1 MVSFPVAASATM
13 EEWVPAPGTPQ
24 PHNEGYDS
32 ANDMIHLD
40 SPASPDPLDDTLA
53 SHPLD
58 SDSDRDVSH
67 IAHETSSED
76 NDAVD
81 LTGLRHHRVLHIHGT
96 PDGVCEVHL
105 LGTAHTSWDSA
116 RDAVTLVRA
125 IQPDVVFLELCER
138 RRRMLEP
145 RDDIPDEPPSFDQMT
160 AAWRRGE
167 PLWGIMYAWVLATA
181 AKELSVPPGA
191 EFRAAASAAA
201 EIPGCELV
209 LGDRNVRT
217 TLRRTWH
224 ALGTWERVRFVWG
237 MLVSGFNM
245 PSGDELKA
253 LIESMKDGDAL
264 TEAVKQL
271 GKEFPSLLAPL
282 IHERDA
288 YMVAKLRDVAHR
300 NGISSARPCRKIVA
314 VVGAGHCEGMEEF
327 IAVPWDHPSDT
338 EALMAAMEEVPDPKD
353 WERSR
358 RAIALSVGLTLAGSI
373 AGTVYVVS
381 VFARRRR

>member
-1 MVSFPVAASATM
+1 M
-13 EEWVPAPGTPQ
+13 PAPGTPQ

-96 PDGVCEVHL
+96 PDGICEVHL

-160 AAWRRGE
+160 AAWS
-167 PLWGIMYAWVLATA
+167 T
-181 AKELSVPPGA
+181 
-191 EFRAAASAAA
+191 
-201 EIPGCELV
+201 
-209 LGDRNVRT
+209 
-217 TLRRTWH
+217 
-224 ALGTWERVRFVWG
+224 
-237 MLVSGFNM
+237 
-245 PSGDELKA
+245 
-253 LIESMKDGDAL
+253 
-264 TEAVKQL
+264 
-271 GKEFPSLLAPL
+271 
-282 IHERDA
+282 
-288 YMVAKLRDVAHR
+288 
-300 NGISSARPCRKIVA
+300 
-314 VVGAGHCEGMEEF
+314 
-327 IAVPWDHPSDT
+327 
-338 EALMAAMEEVPDPKD
+338 
-353 WERSR
+353 
-358 RAIALSVGLTLAGSI
+358 
-373 AGTVYVVS
+373 
-381 VFARRRR
+381 